1 MEAVMDLT
9 TPWLLPLGLLAV
21 GALVVGTVVTGRRRV
36 RVLASAGVLGRSAP
50 PPVPAGRWLSFG
62 GLAVLALAMAG
73 PTVDVP
79 TPRSAGT
86 VIMAIDV
93 SQSMTATD
101 VAPSRLEAAKEVAT
115 TLIEAQPD
123 SVDIGVVAFGAGALS
138 AGEPSADHAR
148 AAAAVARL
156 TPSGGTSL
164 AGAIVGSLSAITGKT
179 VTLPEEGA
187 QAPDL
192 GYWSSATVVL
202 VSDGET
208 TDAGDAT
215 EAAAALALSAG
226 VHIETVGVGTASG
239 TTVDADGYVVHTAL
253 DEDALTAIAETTG
266 GEYHP
271 SSQVADVMDLADSID
286 RRLTVAPEP
295 LPLAGPLGG
304 LAAVLLALG
313 SARALI
319 RHGRLI

>member
-1 MEAVMDLT
+1 VEAVMDLT
-9 TPWLLPLGLLAV
+9 TPWLLAVGLLGV
-21 GALVVGTVVTGRRRV
+21 GALVAGTVVTGRRRV
-36 RVLASAGVLGRSAP
+36 RALAAAGMPSRPASA
-50 PPVPAGRWLSFG
+50 PVPAGRWLSFS
-62 GLAVLALAMAG
+62 GLAVLAVAMAG
-73 PTVDVP
+73 PAVDVP
-79 TPRSAGT
+79 TPRRAGT
-86 VIMAIDV
+86 VIVAIDV

-101 VAPSRLEAAKEVAT
+101 VFPSRLEAAKKVAT
-115 TLIEAQPD
+115 TLIGAQAD
-123 SVDIGVVAFGAGALS
+123 SVDVGVVAFQAGALS
-138 AGEPSADHAR
+138 ASAPSDDHAR

-164 AGAIVGSLSAITGKT
+164 AGAILGSLSSITGKA

-192 GYWSSATVVL
+192 GYWGSATVAL
-202 VSDGET
+202 ISDGEA
-208 TDAGDAT
+208 TDEGDAT
-215 EAAAALALSAG
+215 TGATALALAAG
-226 VHIETVGVGTASG
+226 VHIEAVGIGTAAG
-239 TTVDADGYVVHTAL
+239 TTVDADGYTMHTAL
-253 DEDALTAIAETTG
+253 DEEALTEIAETTG

-271 SSQVADVMDLADSID
+271 SSEAEGVLNLADSID
-286 RRLTVAPEP
+286 RRLTIAQEP

>member
-1 MEAVMDLT
+1 MDLT
-9 TPWLLPLGLLAV
+9 TPWLLPVGLLAV
-21 GALVVGTVVTGRRRV
+21 GALVVGTLVTGRRRV
-36 RVLASAGVLGRSAP
+36 RVLASAGVPARSALR
-50 PPVPAGRWLSFG
+50 PVPAGRWLSFS
-62 GLAVLALAMAG
+62 GLAVLAIAMAG

-101 VAPSRLEAAKEVAT
+101 VAPSRLQAAKEVAT
-115 TLIEAQPD
+115 TLIGAQPD
-123 SVDIGVVAFGAGALS
+123 SVDIGVVAFGAGPLS

-164 AGAIVGSLSAITGKT
+164 AGAILGSLSAITGKP

-187 QAPDL
+187 PAPDL
-192 GYWSSATVVL
+192 GYWSSATIVL
-202 VSDGET
+202 VSDGEA
-208 TDAGDAT
+208 TDDGDAT
-215 EAAAALALSAG
+215 VAAATDLALTAG
-226 VHIETVGVGTASG
+226 VHIEAVGVGTAAG
-239 TTVDADGYVVHTAL
+239 TTVDADGYTVHTAL
-253 DEDALTAIAETTG
+253 DDDALIEIAESTG

-271 SSQVADVMDLADSID
+271 SSEVADVLDLADSID
-286 RRLTVAPEP
+286 RRLTVAQEP

>member
-1 MEAVMDLT
+1 M
-9 TPWLLPLGLLAV
+9 
-21 GALVVGTVVTGRRRV
+21 
-36 RVLASAGVLGRSAP
+36 
-50 PPVPAGRWLSFG
+50 PAGRWLSFS
-62 GLAVLALAMAG
+62 GLAVLAVAMAG

-86 VIMAIDV
+86 VIVAVDV

-101 VAPSRLEAAKEVAT
+101 VAPSRLQAAKKVAT

-148 AAAAVARL
+148 AVAAVARL

-164 AGAIVGSLSAITGKT
+164 TGAILGSLSAITGKA

-187 QAPDL
+187 EAQDL
-192 GYWSSATVVL
+192 GYWGSATVVL
-202 VSDGET
+202 VSDGE
-208 TDAGDAT
+208 AIGEGDAT
-215 EAAAALALSAG
+215 VAAATALALAAG
-226 VHIETVGVGTASG
+226 VHIEAVGVGTAAG
-239 TTVDADGYVVHTAL
+239 TTVDSDGYTLHTAL
-253 DEDALTAIAETTG
+253 DEEALTEIAETTG

-271 SSQVADVMDLADSID
+271 SSEVADVTDLADSID
-286 RRLTVAPEP
+286 RRLTVAQEP

-313 SARALI
+313 SARALL

>member
-1 MEAVMDLT
+1 MDLT
-9 TPWLLPLGLLAV
+9 TPWLLPVGLLAV
-21 GALVVGTVVTGRRRV
+21 GALVVGTLVTGRRRA
-36 RVLASAGVLGRSAP
+36 RVLASAGVPVRSALR
-50 PPVPAGRWLSFG
+50 PVPAGRWLSFS
-62 GLAVLALAMAG
+62 GLAVLAIAMSG

-101 VAPSRLEAAKEVAT
+101 VAPSRLQAAKEVAT
-115 TLIEAQPD
+115 TLIGAQPD
-123 SVDIGVVAFGAGALS
+123 SVDIGVVAFGAGPLS

-164 AGAIVGSLSAITGKT
+164 AGAILGSLSAITGKP

-187 QAPDL
+187 PAPDL
-192 GYWSSATVVL
+192 GYWSSATIVL
-202 VSDGET
+202 VSDGEA
-208 TDAGDAT
+208 TDDGDAA
-215 EAAAALALSAG
+215 EAATDLALTAG
-226 VHIETVGVGTASG
+226 VHIEAVGVGTAAG
-239 TTVDADGYVVHTAL
+239 TTVDADGYTVHTAL
-253 DEDALTAIAETTG
+253 DDVALIEIAESTG

-271 SSQVADVMDLADSID
+271 SSEVADVLDLADSID
-286 RRLTVAPEP
+286 RRLTVAQEP

>member
-1 MEAVMDLT
+1 MGLT
-9 TPWLLPLGLLAV
+9 TPWLLPAGILAV
-21 GALVVGTVVTGRRRV
+21 GVLVVGTVVTGRRRA
-36 RVLASAGVLGRSAP
+36 RVLVLAGVPGGTAP
-50 PPVPAGRWLSFG
+50 PTVPAGRWLSFS
-62 GLAVLALAMAG
+62 GLAVLAIAMAG

-86 VIMAIDV
+86 VIVAIDV

-101 VAPSRLEAAKEVAT
+101 VAPSRLHAAKRVAT

-123 SVDIGVVAFGAGALS
+123 SVDIGVVAFGAGPLS

-164 AGAIVGSLSAITGKT
+164 AGAILGSLSAITGEE
-179 VTLPEEGA
+179 VVLPEEGA
-187 QAPDL
+187 PAPDL

-202 VSDGET
+202 VSDGE
-208 TDAGDAT
+208 AMGEGDAAVV
-215 EAAAALALSAG
+215 AATALALTAG
-226 VHIETVGVGTASG
+226 VRIEAVGVGTAAG
-239 TTVDADGYVVHTAL
+239 TTVDADGYTLHTAL
-253 DEDALTAIAETTG
+253 DEDALTEIAETTG

-271 SSQVADVMDLADSID
+271 SSELADVMDLADSLD
-286 RRLTVAPEP
+286 RRLTVTQEP

-304 LAAVLLALG
+304 LAAVLLTLG

-319 RHGRLI
+319 RQGRLI

>member
-1 MEAVMDLT
+1 MDLT
-9 TPWLLPLGLLAV
+9 TPWLLPVGILAV
-21 GALVVGTVVTGRRRV
+21 GALVVGTLVTGRRRV
-36 RVLASAGVLGRSAP
+36 RVLASVGIPGRSVP
-50 PPVPAGRWLSFG
+50 PAVPAGRWLSFS
-62 GLAVLALAMAG
+62 GLAVLAIAMAG

-86 VIMAIDV
+86 VILAIDV

-101 VAPSRLEAAKEVAT
+101 VSPSRLQAAKKVAT

-138 AGEPSADHAR
+138 AGEPSANHAR

-164 AGAIVGSLSAITGKT
+164 TGAILGSLSAITGK
-179 VTLPEEGA
+179 VVSLPEEGA
-187 QAPDL
+187 EAPDL

-202 VSDGET
+202 VSDGE
-208 TDAGDAT
+208 AVGE
-215 EAAAALALSAG
+215 EAATVAAATALALAAG
-226 VHIETVGVGTASG
+226 VHVEAVGVGTAAG
-239 TTVDADGYVVHTAL
+239 TTVDSDGYTVHTAL
-253 DEDALTAIAETTG
+253 DQDALTEIAETTG

-271 SSQVADVMDLADSID
+271 SSEVGDVTDLADSID
-286 RRLTVAPEP
+286 RRLTVAQEP

-313 SARALI
+313 SALALT

>member
-1 MEAVMDLT
+1 MDLT
-9 TPWLLPLGLLAV
+9 TPWLLPVGILAV
-21 GALVVGTVVTGRRRV
+21 GALVVGTVVTGRRRL
-36 RVLASAGVLGRSAP
+36 RVLASAGVPGRSAP
-50 PPVPAGRWLSFG
+50 TAVPTGRWLSFS
-62 GLAVLALAMAG
+62 GLAVLAIAMAG

-86 VIMAIDV
+86 VIVAVDV

-101 VAPSRLEAAKEVAT
+101 VAPSRLQAAKKVAT

-148 AAAAVARL
+148 AVAAVARL

-164 AGAIVGSLSAITGKT
+164 TGAILGSLSAITRKA

-187 QAPDL
+187 GATDL
-192 GYWSSATVVL
+192 GYWGSATVVL
-202 VSDGET
+202 VSDGE
-208 TDAGDAT
+208 AIGEGDAT
-215 EAAAALALSAG
+215 VAAATALALAAG
-226 VHIETVGVGTASG
+226 VHIEAVGVGTAAG
-239 TTVDADGYVVHTAL
+239 TTVDSDGYTLHTAL
-253 DEDALTAIAETTG
+253 DEEALTEIAETTG

-271 SSQVADVMDLADSID
+271 SSEVADVTDLADSID
-286 RRLTVAPEP
+286 RRLTVAQEP

-313 SARALI
+313 SARALL